1 MIVLSVLAVICV
13 STGIW
18 LLVRR
23 PIIETQRSETV
34 EEIVEKIEFGTP
46 TVIVNRDDFAVEGE
60 EYEVFEDEEPEESE
74 PTPIEPTPIEPL
86 DPQDDVFTLPE
97 KITLTAVGTISM
109 DAIDMKL
116 ALWDD
121 AGIVPLRYGA
131 GIYKDSVLPGE
142 KGNLVI
148 LGHRMK
154 AYGSIFNRLG
164 EVELGD
170 EIKITMMDGTI
181 YAYTTDRIV
190 DELPPKELPEY
201 MKQEGVEGAQIT
213 LITCTPTGVGSHRL
227 LVIGHLVEKNY
238 STDSKDRMPDR

>member
-1 MIVLSVLAVICV
+1 MIALSLVAIICV
-13 STGIW
+13 SGGIW

-23 PIIETQRSETV
+23 PITETERNESVKKFVEIIESGAPTI
-34 EEIVEKIEFGTP
+34 IVD
-46 TVIVNRDDFAVEGE
+46 RDDFAVEGE
-60 EYEVFEDEEPEESE
+60 GYEIFDGESPEGGQPP
-74 PTPIEPTPIEPL
+74 PTEPL

-109 DAIDMKL
+109 DAIGMKL

-131 GIYKDSVLPGE
+131 GIYKESVLPGE
-142 KGNLVI
+142 NGNLVI

-154 AYGSIFNRLG
+154 TYGSIFNRLG
-164 EVELGD
+164 EVALGD
-170 EIKITMMDGTI
+170 EIQITMMDGTV
-181 YAYTTDRIV
+181 YTYTTDRIV

-213 LITCTPTGVGSHRL
+213 LITCTPTGVGTHRL
-227 LVIGHLVEKNY
+227 LVIGHLEE
-238 STDSKDRMPDR
+238 